1 MFEQVLNQT
10 RLLVAHGCG
19 FELEKNPAGL
29 FLFIQTTKDKIMDEH
44 GVPFGQ
50 ASVHLR
56 AGHTSTAGLPLATAV
71 TATSNADGA
80 KRFASAGVRT
90 NPIANSGNYGGSL
103 LTAASSNVF
112 GQFFVGPY
120 NIGNA
125 LKTGTISSLSMEAY
139 LGAAVN
145 IVVTG
150 WMINVITS
158 RPSVLDAFGL
168 VSTSAAQV
176 GFGLL
181 FSPAPTTAVKVNAP
195 PSVPQ

>member
-1 MFEQVLNQT
+1 
-10 RLLVAHGCG
+10 
-19 FELEKNPAGL
+19 
-29 FLFIQTTKDKIMDEH
+29 MDEY

-50 ASVHLR
+50 SSVHLR
-56 AGHTSTAGLPLATAV
+56 AGHTSTAGAPLATAV
-71 TATSNADGA
+71 TATNNADGA

-125 LKTGTISSLSMEAY
+125 LKTGTLSSLSMEAY
-139 LGAAVN
+139 LGSAVN
-145 IVVTG
+145 IVLTG

-168 VSTSAAQV
+168 VSTTAAQV

-181 FSPAPTTAVKVNAP
+181 FSPAPTTAVKVNTP
-195 PSVPQ
+195 PPVPQ